1 MQFPKVVEPVIQ
13 FTSPLIKVPLLDTV
27 ESAELLSDAQLMHT
41 IETKRTN
48 KAKIFNFFML
58 TPWVELL
65 FR

>member
-41 IETKRTN
+41 IETKTTN